1 MTATRDAKSPG
12 SRDADSGTPH
22 AFWLR
27 GGRSA
32 GGRPGEGIT
41 VIATERIR
49 GRLGEIES
57 GRVEGQ
63 GWIAVGVVKEGLG
76 PEKGMRF
83 ESRGPDAGTAEE
95 RLRAELEAYF
105 A

>member
-1 MTATRDAKSPG
+1 MLSG
-12 SRDADSGTPH
+12 SGWPQ
-22 AFWLR
+22 
-27 GGRSA
+27 GGRP
-32 GGRPGEGIT
+32 PGEGIT

-49 GRLGEIES
+49 GRLVEIES

-63 GWIAVGVVKEGLG
+63 GWIAVGIVKEGLG

-83 ESRGPDAGTAEE
+83 ETRGPDAGTAEE